1 MKKIMVLYIGFL
13 VLLCA
18 CAGENKVK
26 SEQEI
31 NDKSAFQFK
40 AADDTASALKDVDLS
55 VVTADPVNE
64 IFAITSTSIVYS
76 YTGEAEN
83 GIRPCTFYK
92 YDVEAGETAEIG
104 TIYNWSY
111 GMGETLVNN
120 KLYIPRDASYLPT
133 RSPLVGS

>member
-13 VLLCA
+13 LLLCA

-31 NDKSAFQFK
+31 REESAFQFK

-55 VVTADPVNE
+55 VITADPDNE
-64 IFAITSTSIVYS
+64 IIAITSTSIVYS

-83 GIRPCTFYK
+83 GVCPCTFYI
-92 YDVEAGETAEIG
+92 YDVE
-104 TIYNWSY
+104 S
-111 GMGETLVNN
+111 
-120 KLYIPRDASYLPT
+120 
-133 RSPLVGS
+133 GSENIWIHMHFIVK